1 MTPAPYIG
9 AGVFFYPE
17 QAHPLGL
24 VQVRSLDMQLSPHGF
39 PFLHTLQQAV
49 LVGMTGPAMLH
60 PDKIK
65 KQTISIVRM
74 VALIPRGD
82 KRV

>member
-1 MTPAPYIG
+1 
-9 AGVFFYPE
+9 
-17 QAHPLGL
+17 
-24 VQVRSLDMQLSPHGF
+24 MQLSPHGF